1 MKKYHEIFVL
11 GLGGNASTMSSYP
24 DSMDSSDVAAW
35 LALRVSALMG
45 VDLASVSQR
54 YDGGRGFMMV
64 DGIDTHEV
72 VITSHTV
79 H

>member
-11 GLGGNASTMSSYP
+11 GLGGNESTMSAYP
-24 DSMDSSDVAAW
+24 DSMDSGDVAAW
-35 LALRVSALMG
+35 LTLRVSALMG
-45 VDLASVSQR
+45 VDAATVSQR
-54 YDGGRGFMMV
+54 YADGRGFMMV

>member
-1 MKKYHEIFVL
+1 MKKYYEIFVL

-24 DSMDSSDVAAW
+24 DSMDSGDVAAW

-45 VDLASVSQR
+45 VDLASVSKR

-72 VITSHTV
+72 IIASHTV

>member
-11 GLGGNASTMSSYP
+11 GLGGNESTMSSYP
-24 DSMDSSDVAAW
+24 DSMDSGDVAAW
-35 LALRVSALMG
+35 LTLRVSALMG

-54 YDGGRGFMMV
+54 YDDGRGFMMV

>member
-11 GLGGNASTMSSYP
+11 GLGGNESTMSSYP

-35 LALRVSALMG
+35 LTLRVSALMG
-45 VDLASVSQR
+45 VEMSSVSQR
-54 YDGGRGFMMV
+54 CDGSRGFMMV

>member
-11 GLGGNASTMSSYP
+11 GLGGNESTMSAYP
-24 DSMDSSDVAAW
+24 DSMDSGDVAAW
-35 LALRVSALMG
+35 LTLRVSALMG
-45 VDLASVSQR
+45 VEASSVSQR
-54 YDGGRGFMMV
+54 YDDGRGFMV
-64 DGIDTHEV
+64 VGGIDTHEV

>member
-11 GLGGNASTMSSYP
+11 GLGGNESTMSAYP
-24 DSMDSSDVAAW
+24 DSMDSGDVAAW
-35 LALRVSALMG
+35 LTLRVSALMG
-45 VDLASVSQR
+45 VDAATVSQR
-54 YDGGRGFMMV
+54 YDDGRGFMMV